1 MNAVLF
7 GGGRCIRCRR
17 GGRGWSRLRIRG
29 WGIGGEVEIVAD
41 GFAPGIGAV
50 GVDVFVLG
58 EGQGLDYNGEKRIA
72 LPQGRGGRR
81 GALAAIALAG
91 LKTRHYNLRAWK
103 AQRYGCA
110 ARGVRQW
117 RPSAKVKEHKEERS
131 LERLVDIEVS
141 RKKD

>member
-1 MNAVLF
+1 M
-7 GGGRCIRCRR
+7 
-17 GGRGWSRLRIRG
+17 
-29 WGIGGEVEIVAD
+29 AD

-141 RKKD
+141 RKKDSIWDFWGVSRRRGTLLNENSLPERRLLCQ